1 MNLHRVICGYIETV
15 WITVLLLVLAM
26 LYNVNNTTIAEGLKR
41 AYPFLQAVG
50 PVAVTSLLLG
60 NTQHGLGHLAGV
72 TFPASVIN
80 PDTNKTVAYSPN
92 SPGIYDF
99 EQTQINNAAH
109 NVRVQTFISLL
120 NTLLQAGKLR
130 RAWYYKCINC
140 VCVLFCHVS
149 SKCDR
154 CTLKISKK
162 FHSCSCAP
170 MI

>member
-1 MNLHRVICGYIETV
+1 MMEPAWSDSWLHSDGLDHSIVAGVSNASQCH
-15 WITVLLLVLAM
+15 
-26 LYNVNNTTIAEGLKR
+26 IAEGVIW
-41 AYPFLQAVG
+41 AFASFQAVG

-72 TFPASVIN
+72 SFPASVIN

-120 NTLLQAGKLR
+120 NTILREFCKQANYDVPGTRNANLC
-130 RAWYYKCINC
+130 A
-140 VCVLFCHVS
+140 
-149 SKCDR
+149 
-154 CTLKISKK
+154 
-162 FHSCSCAP
+162 CSFATAFQ
-170 MI
+170 I